1 MKIKKIE
8 NLSFRR
14 FNISEWNDEIE
25 CFFRP
30 LNGLDALAVT
40 DAFYAFND
48 KKRTAQER
56 FNAAFE
62 VAKLALVDADGRP
75 LLTDDDREALQ
86 NASFQPI
93 TRMWQFVID
102 PEKLDDS
109 IKKK

>member
-1 MKIKKIE
+1 MKIKTIE
-8 NLSFRR
+8 NLEFRR

-25 CFFRP
+25 CYFKPFS
-30 LNGLDALAVT
+30 GLDALAVT

-48 KKRTAQER
+48 KKRTALER

-75 LLTDDDREALQ
+75 LLTDDDRDAIQ
-86 NASFQPI
+86 NASFQPF

-102 PEKLDDS
+102 PEKIDDS